1 VGDLFTGII
10 EELGT
15 VRSLQTR
22 ADFAQIKIEARKV
35 LSDIRLGDSIA
46 VNGVCLTV
54 SSFSGLSF
62 LADVMPE
69 TLRKTNL
76 IGLKPGQRVN
86 LERAMALGGRLGGH
100 MVSGHVDGTG
110 RIREKRTEGNAV
122 VLHFT
127 APQEVLRFIVPKGS
141 IAVDGI
147 SLTVAAVDNES
158 FSVSVIPHT
167 ASETTLG
174 EKSAGNIV
182 NLENDIIGKY
192 VDRLLN
198 SYQEL
203 RQQKDISIDFL
214 KANGF
219 IQ

>member
-1 VGDLFTGII
+1 MFTGII

-15 VRSLQTR
+15 VASLQTR
-22 ADFAQIKIEARKV
+22 TDSAQIKIEARKV

-54 SSFSGLSF
+54 VSFSGQTF

-69 TLRKTNL
+69 TFRNTNL
-76 IGLKPGQRVN
+76 IGLKPGNRVN
-86 LERAMALGGRLGGH
+86 LERALALGGRLGGH
-100 MVSGHVDGTG
+100 MVSGHVDGIG
-110 RIREKRTEGNAV
+110 RIREKRTEGNAI

-127 APQEVLRFIVPKGS
+127 TTQEVLRYIVPKGS

-147 SLTVAAVDNES
+147 SLTVAAVSNES

-167 ASETTLG
+167 AVETTLG

-192 VDRLLN
+192 VDRLLS
-198 SYQEL
+198 SYQEM
-203 RQQKDISIDFL
+203 RQQKDINIDFL

>member
-1 VGDLFTGII
+1 LFTGII

-54 SSFSGLSF
+54 ASFSGLSF

-76 IGLKPGQRVN
+76 IGLKPGNRVN
-86 LERAMALGGRLGGH
+86 LERALALGGRLGGH

-122 VLHFT
+122 VMHIT
-127 APQEVLRFIVPKGS
+127 APQEVLRLIVPKGS

-147 SLTVAAVDNES
+147 SLTVAVVGPES

-167 ASETTLG
+167 AAETTLG
-174 EKSAGNIV
+174 EKSAGDIV
-182 NLENDIIGKY
+182 NLENDLIGKY

-198 SYQEL
+198 SYQDI
-203 RQQKDISIDFL
+203 QQKDISIDFL